1 MTRAREKP
9 VVGSEFAGQFEFA
22 CYRVAN
28 KETHTAPVLKRVL
41 RGAVLGA
48 GLLLAGAGG
57 GLLVFARAA
66 EAQESQAP
74 QIPPP
79 PEHDVRRIT
88 GDQPPPEPPPDMAQ
102 ALIVK
107 HFAEREE
114 EYARARVRFGY
125 KKTIKVT
132 EYGADGNP
140 MGEFSVTSLPVV
152 ASDGKLYERVT
163 PNETSTLKTVKLSPE
178 DVNAL
183 SKIPSYPLAQ
193 SQIEKYT
200 ITYAGRERVDEVDC
214 YLYSVKPKFLERANA
229 LFQGVIWVDTKYLEI
244 VKSYGKFVNDLG
256 DFHSPQLPF
265 ANFETYRENVEGK
278 YWFPNYARSDD
289 RLHYENG
296 DVPIRV
302 VIKWTEFKSLASAP
316 ASAPPASKP

>member
-1 MTRAREKP
+1 M
-9 VVGSEFAGQFEFA
+9 
-22 CYRVAN
+22 
-28 KETHTAPVLKRVL
+28 L
-41 RGAVLGA
+41 RGAALGA
-48 GLLLAGAGG
+48 GLLVFAGA
-57 GLLVFARAA
+57 VQ
-66 EAQESQAP
+66 AQESQAP

-88 GDQPPPEPPPDMAQ
+88 SDQPPPEPPPAMPQ

-107 HFAEREE
+107 HFAEKEE
-114 EYARARVRFGY
+114 EYARARVRYGY
-125 KKTIKVT
+125 KKTIKLT

-140 MGEFSVTSLPVV
+140 MGEFSVTSTPVV

-163 PNETSTLKTVKLSPE
+163 ADAPSTMKTVKLSPE
-178 DVNAL
+178 DVNAM

-200 ITYAGRERVDEVDC
+200 ITYAGRQLVDEVDC
-214 YLYSVKPKFLERANA
+214 YIYQVKPRFLERANA
-229 LFQGVIWVDTKYLEI
+229 LFDGVVWVDTKYLEI

-289 RLHYENG
+289 RLHFENG

-302 VIKWTEFKSLASAP
+302 VIKWTAFKQLA
-316 ASAPPASKP
+316 APPATAQPATKPQ

>member
-1 MTRAREKP
+1 MMEMTRAREKP

-125 KKTIKVT
+125 KKTIKV
-132 EYGADGNP
+132 
-140 MGEFSVTSLPVV
+140 
-152 ASDGKLYERVT
+152 
-163 PNETSTLKTVKLSPE
+163 PE

-229 LFQGVIWVDTKYLEI
+229 LFQGVIWVDAKYLEI

-289 RLHYENG
+289 RKHYESG
-296 DVPIRV
+296 DVPLRV
-302 VIKWTEFKSLASAP
+302 VIKWTEFKPLGAAQSAKP
-316 ASAPPASKP
+316 A